1 MKVLVTGGTGVVG
14 RAAVN
19 ELLRA
24 GHSVRL
30 LSRGAEED
38 ARQWAEGVEPY
49 AGSVSSDEAVL
60 GAANGCDAVLHVAGI
75 VAENPPESTF
85 QAVNVDGTRRLAR
98 EAKRAGVRRFVYV
111 SSLGAEGG
119 RSGYH
124 KSKYAA
130 ELAVREVA
138 PPGWLIVRPGNV
150 YGPGD
155 EVISLLLKM
164 VRTLPAIPLVGSGD
178 QPFQPMWVDDLG
190 LALARAV
197 ERDSPVETVVEL
209 AGTETTTMRGLIEL
223 MSRMTDLN
231 PVLIPVP
238 EFLAR
243 MGTQAMDAAGL
254 GFPIKPDQLTMLE
267 EGNLIPEGGVNG
279 LTEVFG
285 VTPTPLAEGI
295 GKLADTLPE
304 QLPSEGT
311 GDLHRQRYWA
321 DIRGSTMSAGELF
334 RMVQTEFY
342 QLAPEPLMKV
352 GVEPGTQ
359 TGIHV
364 GATLT
369 LSIPMRGHIQVRCVD
384 IDDDTITLVTLEG
397 HPLSGAIRFDVTEE
411 GPGLLRFEVRSF
423 TRSGGLIDHLG
434 MRTVGKVAQRA
445 TWRSVVEAV
454 VERSGGTAEDGV
466 HEEESTL
473 TGQAAT
479 DVEQW
484 VEEVVMRFRRSQ
496 SPAQGE
502 GRPGQS

>member
-19 ELLRA
+19 ELLKA
-24 GHSVRL
+24 GHTVRL
-30 LSRGAEED
+30 LSRGAEQD
-38 ARQWAEGVEPY
+38 ARQWAEGVEAH

-75 VAENPPESTF
+75 VAEEPPEVTF

-98 EAKRAGVRRFVYV
+98 EARRAGVRRFVYV

-119 RSGYH
+119 QSGYH
-124 KSKYAA
+124 KSKYQA

-138 PPGWLIVRPGNV
+138 PDGWLIVRPGNV

-164 VRTLPAIPLVGSGD
+164 VRTLPAIPLVGSGE
-178 QPFQPMWVDDLG
+178 QPFQPVWVDDLG

-197 ERDSPVETVVEL
+197 EREDLRETVIDI
-209 AGTETTTMRGLIEL
+209 AGTETTSMRGLIDL
-223 MSRMTDLN
+223 MSKMTDLH

-238 EFLAR
+238 EFLAK
-243 MGTQAMDAAGL
+243 MGTHAMDVAGV

-267 EGNLIPEGGVNG
+267 EGNLIPDGGVNG
-279 LTEVFG
+279 LTDVFG
-285 VTPTPLAEGI
+285 VTPTRLAEGI

-304 QLPSEGT
+304 ALPSEGT
-311 GDLHRQRYWA
+311 GQLHRQRYWA
-321 DIRGSTMSAGELF
+321 DIAGSRLSADELF
-334 RMVQTEFY
+334 HTVQSEFY
-342 QLAPEPLMKV
+342 SLAPEPLMKV
-352 GVEPGTQ
+352 GVEPGTE
-359 TGIHV
+359 TAIKE

-369 LSIPMRGHIQVRCVD
+369 LSIPMRGHIQVRCVEVRD
-384 IDDDTITLVTLEG
+384 NTITLVTLEG
-397 HPLSGAIRFDVTEE
+397 HPLTGAIRFDVTEQ
-411 GPGLLRFEVRSF
+411 GPGTLRFEVRSF
-423 TRSGGLIDHLG
+423 TRSATLIDLVG

-454 VERSGGTAEDGV
+454 VDRSGGTAVDGV
-466 HEEESTL
+466 KEEEDTL
-473 TGQAAT
+473 EGQAAK
-479 DVEQW
+479 DVEDW
-484 VEEVVMRFRRSQ
+484 VEKVVLDHRRSQ

-502 GRPGQS
+502 GSSNR